1 MKWLW
6 IMIPVCV
13 FMLFLIAFTV
23 VFFEFYYRPFCNHKH
38 LQSSSTFSLNKYS
51 TFNPSRY
58 KTGYCARIFK
68 NNRSTLRVENGKP
81 EIAVFDEKGDYVGV
95 VPVGFENNAVEDI
108 RVFMFNNMQYGVGS
122 FDFHPYL
129 IDFEQNPPE
138 IRKIVG
144 GKGKNWTPIIRDSD
158 LYMYTDTTDGKLL
171 VRKVDV
177 TTCIAS
183 DLLEITGLA
192 KSPKTHSKWR
202 GSTNWFPIDADQ
214 YLGMLHSTRRTLM
227 SGRDYN
233 NVFAILNWAN
243 KTVKISK
250 GVCFG
255 KIMHPRIQF
264 PTDLEILN
272 GSVRIG
278 YGVNDTKAY
287 FTTFSYADVM
297 RLFDDK

>member
-1 MKWLW
+1 MKWFW
-6 IMIPVCV
+6 IMIGV
-13 FMLFLIAFTV
+13 FMLFLIAFAV

-38 LQSSSTFSLNKYS
+38 LQSSSTLNLNKYA

-58 KTGYCARIFK
+58 KTGYCARTFK
-68 NNRSTLRVENGKP
+68 NNRSSLREEKRKP
-81 EIAVFDEKGDYVGV
+81 ELAVFDEKGEYVGA
-95 VPVGFENNAVEDI
+95 VPVGFENNTIEDI
-108 RVFMFNNMQYGVGS
+108 RVFMFNNVQYGVGAYNR
-122 FDFHPYL
+122 HPYL
-129 IDFEQNPPE
+129 IDFEQNPPK

-158 LYMYTDTTDGKLL
+158 LYMYTDTTDDRLL

-177 TTCIAS
+177 ATCIAS
-183 DLLEITGLA
+183 DPLEITGLA
-192 KSPKTHSKWR
+192 SSPKNHSKWR
-202 GSTNWFPIDADQ
+202 GSTNWFPIDANQ
-214 YLGMLHSTRRTLM
+214 YLGMLHSTHRTFI
-227 SGRDYN
+227 SGRDYI

-250 GVCFG
+250 SVCFG

-272 GSVRIG
+272 DSVRIG

-287 FTTFSYADVM
+287 FQMFPYADVM
-297 RLFDDK
+297 RLFDA